1 MKQEIST
8 RNPIVQQLIYE
19 AETWVRLIGFIRDE
33 TTYFKMRLAEVVSA
47 NVDDKVVEQA
57 EKFQEE
63 FLAQDRII
71 IYLSDELKKQN
82 KLLEKDMNADENI
95 LQEAIKNQNKLRREI
110 KKAEGLFKEL
120 KDKFIGFLHELF

>member
-1 MKQEIST
+1 MKQELSI
-8 RNPIVQQLIYE
+8 RIPIVQQFVYE
-19 AETWVRLIGFIRDE
+19 TESWNRLIGFIRDE

-47 NVDDKVVEQA
+47 SEDNGVVEQA

-82 KLLEKDMNADENI
+82 KLLEKDLNAGDI
-95 LQEAIKNQNKLRREI
+95 FLQEAIKNQNKLRKEI

-120 KDKFIGFLHELF
+120 KDQFIGFLHELF

>member
-8 RNPIVQQLIYE
+8 RNPIVQQLTYE

-47 NVDDKVVEQA
+47 NVDDKVVEHL

-110 KKAEGLFKEL
+110 KKAESLFKEL

>member
-8 RNPIVQQLIYE
+8 RNPIVQQLTYE
-19 AETWVRLIGFIRDE
+19 VQTWVRLIGFIRDE

-95 LQEAIKNQNKLRREI
+95 LQEVIKNQNKLRREI

-120 KDKFIGFLHELF
+120 KDKFISFLHELF

>member
-8 RNPIVQQLIYE
+8 RNPIVQQLTYE

>member
-8 RNPIVQQLIYE
+8 RIPIVQQLIYE
-19 AETWVRLIGFIRDE
+19 TETWTRLIGFIRDE
-33 TTYFKMRLAEVVSA
+33 NSYFKMRLAEVVSA
-47 NVDDKVVEQA
+47 SEDHKVIEQA

-71 IYLSDELKKQN
+71 LYLSDELKKQN
-82 KLLEKDMNADENI
+82 NLLDKDLNADENF
-95 LQEAIKNQNKLRREI
+95 LQEAIKNQNKLRKEI

-120 KDKFIGFLHELF
+120 KDQFISYLHELF